1 VCRVCRVRVRESG
14 RDLPYLFSLEECQ
27 VMASTAGRSFI
38 MCYSGGIN
46 PVRLDTIVPDIAM
59 VHLEDHRVEHS
70 ELVQEEEIGQ
80 GGYAT
85 VYKGRLKDET
95 VAIKVLNFQLASDD
109 DFLSYAPPPLYTPH
123 THHTHRHTAAV
134 LPVVSLRREREKQ
147 DTFRKTFEEFR
158 HEVWI
163 MRYHQYTH
171 YTALYVDV

>member
-1 VCRVCRVRVRESG
+1 
-14 RDLPYLFSLEECQ
+14 LPYLFSLEECQ

-109 DFLSYAPPPLYTPH
+109 DFLSYARITAGH
-123 THHTHRHTAAV
+123 THTGYLTGRFTAGSARSRT
-134 LPVVSLRREREKQ
+134 PSARPSRSSGTRSGS
-147 DTFRKTFEEFR
+147 
-158 HEVWI
+158 
-163 MRYHQYTH
+163 
-171 YTALYVDV
+171 

>member
-1 VCRVCRVRVRESG
+1 VRVRESG

-109 DFLSYAPPPLYTPH
+109 DFLSYAPPPQDTPH
-123 THHTHRHTAAV
+123 THTTHTHSGCLTGRFTAQGAREAGH
-134 LPVVSLRREREKQ
+134 LPQDLRGVPARGL
-147 DTFRKTFEEFR
+147 D
-158 HEVWI
+158 HEVPP
-163 MRYHQYTH
+163 YTPTI
-171 YTALYVDV
+171 YSVICRR